1 MLRAINTTTLRCC
14 KTMML
19 QNSTKAS
26 LSTLSFTPSLFN
38 CNMNGTQSY
47 HNLDVTRINAVLSP
61 PSPLITIPSTLT
73 KIYKQITSQIS
84 NYLIA
89 TLSRDLTLV
98 TIDSMVR
105 KIDEVEETS
114 CWEDVSSTPFIMEEQ
129 SLLLDE
135 LSIWQI
141 STLKRRKKM
150 MNKHKLRKRKKKMRL
165 KTRK

>member
-1 MLRAINTTTLRCC
+1 
-14 KTMML
+14 ML
-19 QNSTKAS
+19 QNSKAS

-98 TIDSMVR
+98 TMDNMNMVR
-105 KIDEVEETS
+105 KIDEAEGNS
-114 CWEDVSSTPFIMEEQ
+114 WEDISSSTPLIIMEEE
-129 SLLLDE
+129 STLLDE